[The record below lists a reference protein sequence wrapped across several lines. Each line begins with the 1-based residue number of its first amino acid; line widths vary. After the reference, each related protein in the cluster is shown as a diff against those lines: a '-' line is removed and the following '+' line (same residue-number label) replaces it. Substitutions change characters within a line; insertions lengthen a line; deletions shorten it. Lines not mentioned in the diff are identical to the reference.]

1 MNSSSGNAIR
11 RTTCP
16 LDCPDA
22 CGVLVET
29 DAAGAFAS
37 LRGDPAHPWSRGTLC
52 GKTALYGEVVRAQ
65 NRLLHPLVRRGA
77 ELVRASWDEALD
89 RIAERVA
96 PLAGSDVLA
105 LSYGGSMGLVQR
117 KFPNRVMNALGATH
131 HDGGICDATA
141 DAGYQSVL
149 GRVLGPDLDDV
160 DTCDALLLWGCD
172 MARTVQHLQPRAK
185 ALQERGV
192 PVVAID
198 VWRTDTARDVER
210 RGGRAYTIR
219 PGTDAALALCLARL
233 AYERGAVDRAYI
245 AAQCAGAEEFERH
258 VRSGHDLAWAADV
271 TGLASAQIEEL
282 AALLFRARRPFVKT
296 GVGWTRRRNGG
307 NSMRAVCALAAIL
320 GHGDRVHFE
329 SYAHFGLSE
338 EVVHRPDLR
347 PPGAPT
353 EPVSQVGLGRVLE
366 SGRFRAVFVWCHDP
380 AVTIPDSARFRR
392 GFARDDLFTVVH
404 DHFVTE
410 TAALA
415 DVVLPATTFVEH
427 ADVYRSYG
435 HRCVQRAAA
444 IATAP
449 GEARSNVDAFSAI
462 AKRLSLPRSTWD
474 VTAESLCGELLAAS
488 RARFTDDEYARVLR
502 GESVKLR
509 PRAFD
514 GWGTPSGR
522 IELAGDALAGST
534 RCPSYV
540 AEDAAAEPGDFQLIC
555 APSVHTHNAT
565 YSHSA
570 RHAKK
575 AGAPRAF
582 LNPGDLDRLG
592 IAAGERVR
600 LANER
605 ASLTLSAEADAHV
618 PAGIVRVDGL
628 PRAADVSEG
637 HGINALVA
645 GDVSDI
651 GGGNVLYSTRCDV
664 RAEAPRVSRHAS
676 RNGAGSLASPAQS
689 GASSQVAGPDG

>member
-1 MNSSSGNAIR
+1 MTGAGEGAVH

-37 LRGDPAHPWSRGTLC
+37 LRGDPSHPWSRGVLC
-52 GKTALYGEVVRAQ
+52 GKTALYGEVVRAP
-65 NRLLHPLVRRGA
+65 NRLLHPLVRRHG
-77 ELVRASWDEALD
+77 ELVRASWDTALD
-89 RIAERVA
+89 LVAEKVG
-96 PLAGSDVLA
+96 PLAGRDVLA

-149 GRVLGPDLDDV
+149 GRCLGPDMDDV
-160 DTCDALLLWGCD
+160 DGCDLLCLWGCD

-185 ALQERGV
+185 RLQERGV
-192 PVVAID
+192 PVVVID

-210 RGGRAYTIR
+210 RGGRAFVIR

-233 AYERGAVDRAYI
+233 AFERGAVDRAYL
-245 AAQCAGAEEFERH
+245 AAQCVGADEFERH
-258 VRSGHDLAWAADV
+258 VRGAHDVAWAARI
-271 TGLASAQIEEL
+271 TGLAVDEIEQL
-282 AALLFRARRPFVKT
+282 AALLFRSRKPFVKT

-329 SYAHFGLSE
+329 SYAHFGLAE

-347 PPGAPT
+347 PMGAPT
-353 EPVSQVGLGRVLE
+353 EEVSQVGLGKILE
-366 SGRFRAVFVWCHDP
+366 EGRFRAVFVWCHDP

-404 DHFVTE
+404 DHFLTE

-435 HRCVQRAAA
+435 HRCVQRARA
-444 IATAP
+444 IAKAP
-449 GEARSNVDAFSAI
+449 GEARSNVDTFAGL
-462 AKRLSLPRSTWD
+462 AKRLGLPRATWD
-474 VTAESLCGELLAAS
+474 VSADSLCDELLAAS
-488 RARFTDDEYARVLR
+488 RSRFTDDEFARIAC
-502 GESVKLR
+502 GEPVKLA
-509 PRAFD
+509 PRAFG

-522 IELAGDALAGST
+522 IELASSALERAGSMRLPT
-534 RCPSYV
+534 YV
-540 AEDAAAEPGDFQLIC
+540 PEDLRGEPGEFELIC
-555 APSVHTHNAT
+555 SPSVHTHNAT
-565 YSHSA
+565 FSHSG
-570 RHAKK
+570 RHAQK

-582 LNPGDLDRLG
+582 LHPRDLARLG
-592 IAAGERVR
+592 LAAGGRVR
-600 LANER
+600 LANRR
-605 ASLTLSAEADAHV
+605 ATVTLAVAPDDGV
-618 PAGIVRVDGL
+618 PQGRVRVDGL
-628 PRAADVSEG
+628 PRGADVPEG
-637 HGINALVA
+637 HGVNALVA

-651 GGGNVLYSTRCDV
+651 GGGNVLYSTRCDLS
-664 RAEAPRVSRHAS
+664 AA
-676 RNGAGSLASPAQS
+676 
-689 GASSQVAGPDG
+689 D

>member
-1 MNSSSGNAIR
+1 MIAPDTNTAQ

-29 DAAGAFAS
+29 DATGAFTS
-37 LRGDPAHPWSRGTLC
+37 LRGDPLHPWSRGVLC
-52 GKTALYGEVVRAQ
+52 GKTALYGEVVRAP
-65 NRLLHPLVRRGA
+65 NRLLHPLVRRDG
-77 ELVRASWDEALD
+77 ELVRATWDEALD
-89 RIAERVA
+89 LIAARLA
-96 PLAGSDVLA
+96 PLAGADVLA

-149 GRVLGPDLDDV
+149 GRCLGPDMDDV
-160 DTCDALLLWGCD
+160 ESCDALVLWGCD

-192 PVVAID
+192 PVVVID

-210 RGGRAYTIR
+210 RGGYAYVIR

-233 AYERGAVDRAYI
+233 AFERGAVDRAFLT
-245 AAQCAGAEEFERH
+245 AECSGVDEFERH
-258 VRSGHDLAWAADV
+258 ARSAHDVSWTARI
-271 TGLASAQIEEL
+271 TGLSADEIEQL
-282 AALLFRARRPFVKT
+282 AAILFRARDPFVKT

-329 SYAHFGLSE
+329 SYAHFGLAE
-338 EVVHRPDLR
+338 DVVHRPDLR
-347 PPGAPT
+347 PADAPT
-353 EPVSQVGLGRVLE
+353 DAVSQVGLGRILE

-392 GFARDDLFTVVH
+392 AFGCPDLFTVVH
-404 DHFVTE
+404 DHFLTE
-410 TAALA
+410 TARLA

-435 HRCVQRAAA
+435 HRCVQRAHA
-444 IATAP
+444 IARPP
-449 GEARSNVDAFSAI
+449 GEARSNVDTFAAI
-462 AKRLSLPRSTWD
+462 AKRLGLPRATWD
-474 VTAESLCGELLAAS
+474 VTAESLCDELLAAS
-488 RARFTDDEYARVLR
+488 RDRFTDDEYARIAR
-502 GESVKLR
+502 GEPVKLSTR
-509 PRAFD
+509 PHD

-522 IELAGDALAGST
+522 IELVSDALERAGST
-534 RCPSYV
+534 RCPTHV
-540 AEDAAAEPGDFQLIC
+540 PDDARTETGSFQLIC
-555 APSVHTHNAT
+555 APSVHTHNST

-570 RHAKK
+570 RHARK

-582 LNPGDLDRLG
+582 LNPRDLARLG
-592 IAAGERVR
+592 IAAGTRVK

-605 ASLTLSAEADAHV
+605 ATITLSAAADAAV
-618 PAGIVRVDGL
+618 PEGIVRVDGL
-628 PRAADVSEG
+628 PRGADVPEG

-645 GDVSDI
+645 GEVSDI
-651 GGGNVLYSTRCDV
+651 GGGNVLYSTRCNV
-664 RAEAPRVSRHAS
+664 TAA
-676 RNGAGSLASPAQS
+676 
-689 GASSQVAGPDG
+689 

>member
-1 MNSSSGNAIR
+1 MNAPSRAAPQ

-29 DAAGAFAS
+29 DADGAFES
-37 LRGDPAHPWSRGTLC
+37 LRGDPLHPWSRGVLC
-52 GKTALYGEVVRAQ
+52 GKTALYGEVVRAP
-65 NRLLHPLVRRGA
+65 NRLLHPLVRCGG
-77 ELVRASWDEALD
+77 ELVRATWDEALD
-89 RIAERVA
+89 HIAARVA

-149 GRVLGPDLDDV
+149 GRCLGPDMDDV
-160 DTCDALLLWGCD
+160 ERCDALILWGCD

-192 PVVAID
+192 PVVVID

-210 RGGRAYTIR
+210 RGGRAYVIR

-233 AYERGAVDRAYI
+233 AFERDAVDRAYL
-245 AAQCAGAEEFERH
+245 AAECDGAEEFERH
-258 VRSGHDLAWAADV
+258 VRTAHDVASTTRI
-271 TGLASAQIEEL
+271 TGLAADEIEHL
-282 AALLFRARRPFVKT
+282 AAILFRARDPFVKT

-329 SYAHFGLSE
+329 SYAHFGLAE
-338 EVVHRPDLR
+338 DVIHRPDLR
-347 PPGAPT
+347 PASAPT
-353 EPVSQVGLGRVLE
+353 ETVSQVGLGRILE
-366 SGRFRAVFVWCHDP
+366 TGRFQAVFVWCHDP

-392 GFARDDLFTVVH
+392 AFARDDLFKVVH
-404 DHFVTE
+404 DHFLTE

-435 HRCVQRAAA
+435 HRCVQRARA
-444 IATAP
+444 IARPP
-449 GEARSNVDAFSAI
+449 GEARSNVETFTAI
-462 AKRLSLPRSTWD
+462 AKRLGLPRATWD
-474 VTAESLCGELLAAS
+474 VTAESLCDELLAAS
-488 RARFTDDEYARVLR
+488 RDRFTEDEYARIQR
-502 GESVKLR
+502 GEPVKLAA
-509 PRAFD
+509 RAFA

-522 IELAGDALAGST
+522 IELVSDALERAGST
-534 RCPSYV
+534 RCPTHVTEETCTETGS
-540 AEDAAAEPGDFQLIC
+540 FQLIC

-570 RHAKK
+570 RHAAK
-575 AGAPRAF
+575 AGAARAH
-582 LNPGDLDRLG
+582 LNPHDLARLG
-592 IAAGERVR
+592 IDAGTRVK

-605 ASLTLSAEADAHV
+605 AVVTLLAAADASV
-618 PAGIVRVDGL
+618 PEGLVRVDGL
-628 PRAADVSEG
+628 PRAADVPEG

-645 GDVSDI
+645 GDASDI

-664 RAEAPRVSRHAS
+664 AV
-676 RNGAGSLASPAQS
+676 G
-689 GASSQVAGPDG
+689 